1 MNLYSTPGL
10 DLFQLCKDTKT
21 EQRKDKTRNAM
32 PVEQCSVGVAAE
44 GSNFWTYSEDTKE
57 ENMKLFCANRTG
69 IMWLFVAAPQ
79 EPGTHKWSIIS
90 PVVGQPA
97 AQVIS
102 LERVVFVFFLQFS
115 SCSTVCVHEHPCR
128 IRGGCMFSVS
138 WGCFFSRLSSCTGQ
152 KYKLDR
158 GHSKKTGPRR
168 FLVSE
173 VSRRVF

>member
-44 GSNFWTYSEDTKE
+44 GSKFWTYSEDTKE

-69 IMWLFVAAPQ
+69 IMWLFMAAPQ

-90 PVVGQPA
+90 PVVSQPA

-102 LERVVFVFFLQFS
+102 LERVVFVS
-115 SCSTVCVHEHPCR
+115 SCSTVCVHEHLSPLQDQR
-128 IRGGCMFSVS
+128 RLYVLSLLGL
-138 WGCFFSRLSSCTGQ
+138 FFLSSILLHRTKVQTGQ
-152 KYKLDR
+152 R
-158 GHSKKTGPRR
+158 S
-168 FLVSE
+168 F
-173 VSRRVF
+173 